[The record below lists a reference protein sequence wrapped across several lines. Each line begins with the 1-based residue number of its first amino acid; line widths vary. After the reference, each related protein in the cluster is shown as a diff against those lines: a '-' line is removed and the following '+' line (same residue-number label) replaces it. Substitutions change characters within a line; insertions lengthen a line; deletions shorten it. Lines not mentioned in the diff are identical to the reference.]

1 MFYQGNHYLR
11 SKPIKKNIEVVN
23 KLYKKGFVIKIFT
36 SRFMGRSNENVE
48 KAKKKGLLITIK
60 QLKKWKISYHKL
72 IMGKPSYDLLIDDKS
87 FSYNKS
93 WASKIKKKYL

>member
-1 MFYQGNHYLR
+1 MFWFDNTLCSTKGNLYLR

-48 KAKKKGLLITIK
+48 KAKKKRIVDYNQAT
-60 QLKKWKISYHKL
+60 KKMENFISQ
-72 IMGKPSYDLLIDDKS
+72 INNG
-87 FSYNKS
+87 
-93 WASKIKKKYL
+93 